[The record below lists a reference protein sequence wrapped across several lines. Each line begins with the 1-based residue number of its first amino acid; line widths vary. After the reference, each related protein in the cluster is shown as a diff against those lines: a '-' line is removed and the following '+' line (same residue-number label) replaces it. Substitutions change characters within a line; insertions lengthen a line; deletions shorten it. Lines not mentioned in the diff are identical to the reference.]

1 MKYTSIF
8 LLLIAI
14 FISACTPKVTE
25 TLEESTPVVEIEER
39 TLEELVVTAPRDYQL
54 PLYNAA
60 FTRTNDLL
68 HTKLEVRFD
77 FENQYVLGKAILD
90 FEPYFYPT
98 STLVLD
104 AKGFELHN
112 VALAKNGEKLTY
124 EYKEDL
130 ITIQLD
136 KEYQPKEK
144 YSILIEYTAKP
155 NERKVGGS
163 AAITQD
169 KGFYFINPKGEEA
182 NKPTQLWTQGETESN
197 SCWFPTIDKPNER
210 CTQEITVTIRD
221 DFETL
226 SNGILKSSTK
236 NDDGT
241 RSDYW
246 VMDKPHAPYLFML
259 AIGDFAVVK
268 DTWKGKE
275 VTYYMEKEYEQ
286 YAKRIFPY
294 TPEMLSFY
302 SDLFGY
308 EYPWQKYAQIVVR
321 DYVSGAMENTTGVIF
336 GEFMNGTE
344 RELIDEK
351 NNERIVAHEM
361 VHHWFGDL
369 VTCESWSNLPLNES
383 FANYGEYLWMEK
395 KHGKEEA
402 DYHLM
407 NELNGYLAQ
416 SRTKTHDLIYFD
428 YKDKEQTFDAHSYNK
443 GGAIL
448 HSLRNYLGDEA
459 FFAALKY
466 YLKTNEY
473 TAVEAHDLRLAF
485 EHVTGQDL
493 NWFFNQWFF
502 ATGHPILVVTEEY
515 DETTQKVKITIRQ
528 TQDTEQNLPIYQLPI
543 AIDVYTNETPTRH
556 KVMINK
562 RKQVFEFDAATAP
575 KLVNVDADKIL
586 VGIVKHE
593 KTEAQYI
600 YQYEHAGDYKS
611 RYEALTELAPKEGE
625 TQSEAAAAV
634 FENALSDS
642 FWYLRGKAVQTA
654 EVNEKMAD
662 LAVNDAHSA
671 VRAEAVEKLGESG
684 NVAYVATLKSV
695 IDKELAY
702 PVIASSLKSL
712 AKLDAAAAMPY
723 AEKMENEK
731 NETILAA
738 VGAVYGETKDL
749 SKMAFFENTWTKING
764 FQVSDFMKGYDALL
778 AEADDATKMVAVEKL
793 NATAGNSSASLWQR
807 YVCARSIYALKGYF
821 VQGAADENNPDKAT
835 FETNAAKVTEILT
848 TIIDTETSSQ
858 LKGIYANW
866 K

>member
-14 FISACTPKVTE
+14 FISACTPKMVE
-25 TLEESTPVVEIEER
+25 TLEEAPVVEIEEV
-39 TLEELVVTAPRDYQL
+39 TLDELVITAPRDYQL

-77 FENQYVLGKAILD
+77 FENQHLMGKATLD

-98 STLVLD
+98 ATLVLD

-112 VALAKNGEKLTY
+112 VALAKNGQKLTY
-124 EYKEDL
+124 EYKDNL

-136 KEYQPKEK
+136 KEYQPKER

-155 NERKVGGS
+155 NERKIGGS

-169 KGFYFINPKGEEA
+169 KGLYFINPKGEEP
-182 NKPTQLWTQGETESN
+182 NKPTQIWTQGETESN

-210 CTQEITVTIRD
+210 CTQEITITIRD
-221 DFETL
+221 DFKTL
-226 SNGILKSSTK
+226 SNGILQSSTK

-246 VMDKPHAPYLFML
+246 VMDKPHAPYLFMM
-259 AIGDFAVVK
+259 AIGDFSIVK
-268 DTWKGKE
+268 DSWKGKE
-275 VTYYMEKEYEQ
+275 LTYYMEKEYEQ

-302 SDLFGY
+302 SETFGY

-459 FFAALKY
+459 FFASLQY

-485 EHVTGQDL
+485 EHITGQDL

-502 ATGHPILVVTEEY
+502 ATGHPILEVTEAY
-515 DETTQKVKITIRQ
+515 DSTTQKVKITIQQ

-556 KVMINK
+556 EVMITK

-575 KLVNVDADKIL
+575 KLVNIDADKVL

-593 KTEAQYI
+593 KTEAQYV
-600 YQYEHAGDYKS
+600 YQYENADDYKS
-611 RYEALTELAPKEGE
+611 RYEALTELAPKEEE
-625 TQSEAAAAV
+625 TQSEAVATV
-634 FENALSDS
+634 FENALNDS
-642 FWYLRGKAVQTA
+642 FWYLRGKAIQSA
-654 EVNEKMAD
+654 KVNDKMSD

-671 VRAEAVEKLGESG
+671 VRAEAVEKLGASENIG
-684 NVAYVATLKSV
+684 YAATLKSV
-695 IDKELAY
+695 IDKDLSY
-702 PVIASSLKSL
+702 PVIASSLKGL
-712 AKLDAAAAMPY
+712 AKLDAAAATPY
-723 AEKMENEK
+723 AEKMETEE

-738 VGAVYGETKDL
+738 VGTVYAETKDL
-749 SKMAFFENTWTKING
+749 TKMAFFENTWTKISG
-764 FQVSDFMKGYDALL
+764 FQVSNFMKGYDALL
-778 AEADDATKMVAVEKL
+778 AEADDVTKMTAIEKL
-793 NATAGNSSASLWQR
+793 NTTASNEAASLWQR
-807 YVCARSIYALKGYF
+807 YVCARSINGLKGYF
-821 VQGAADENNPDKAT
+821 EQGAADENNPDKVV
-835 FETNAAKVTEILT
+835 FEANAAKVTEILMA
-848 TIIDTETSSQ
+848 IIDKETNSQ

>member
-1 MKYTSIF
+1 VEV
-8 LLLIAI
+8 LLLHRI
-14 FISACTPKVTE
+14 KVC
-25 TLEESTPVVEIEER
+25 I
-39 TLEELVVTAPRDYQL
+39 
-54 PLYNAA
+54 
-60 FTRTNDLL
+60 
-68 HTKLEVRFD
+68 
-77 FENQYVLGKAILD
+77 
-90 FEPYFYPT
+90 
-98 STLVLD
+98 
-104 AKGFELHN
+104 
-112 VALAKNGEKLTY
+112 
-124 EYKEDL
+124 
-130 ITIQLD
+130 
-136 KEYQPKEK
+136 
-144 YSILIEYTAKP
+144 
-155 NERKVGGS
+155 
-163 AAITQD
+163 
-169 KGFYFINPKGEEA
+169 FINPKGEEPK
-182 NKPTQLWTQGETESN
+182 KPTQIWTQGETESN

-210 CTQEITVTIRD
+210 CTQEITITIRD
-221 DFETL
+221 DFKTL

-246 VMDKPHAPYLFML
+246 VMDKPHAPYLFMM
-259 AIGDFAVVK
+259 AIGDFSIVK

-275 VTYYMEKEYEQ
+275 LTYYMEKEYEQ

-302 SDLFGY
+302 SEIFGY

-336 GEFMNGTE
+336 GDFMNGTE

-416 SRTKTHDLIYFD
+416 SRTRTHDLIYFD

-459 FFAALKY
+459 FFASLKY

-485 EHVTGQDL
+485 EHITGQDL

-502 ATGHPILVVTEEY
+502 ATGHPILEVTEAY
-515 DETTQKVKITIRQ
+515 DATTQKVKITIRQ

-556 KVMINK
+556 KVMITK

-575 KLVNVDADKIL
+575 KLVNVDANKIL
-586 VGIVKHE
+586 VGIVRHE

-611 RYEALTELAPKEGE
+611 RYEALTELAPKEDE
-625 TQSEAAAAV
+625 TQSEAVATV
-634 FENALSDS
+634 FENALNDS
-642 FWYLRGKAVQTA
+642 FWYLRGKAIQSA
-654 EVNEKMAD
+654 KVNNKMTD
-662 LAVNDAHSA
+662 LAINDAHSA
-671 VRAEAVEKLGESG
+671 VRAEAVEKLGAS
-684 NVAYVATLKSV
+684 NNAAYAATLKSV
-695 IDKELAY
+695 IDKDLAY
-702 PVIASSLKSL
+702 PVIASSLKGL

-731 NETILAA
+731 NETLLAA
-738 VGAVYGETKDL
+738 VGEVYAETKDL
-749 SKMAFFENTWTKING
+749 TKMAFFENTWTKISG
-764 FQVSDFMKGYDALL
+764 FQVSNFMKGYDALL
-778 AEADDATKMVAVEKL
+778 AEADDATKMTAVEKL
-793 NATAGNSSASLWQR
+793 NATASNESASLWQR
-807 YVCARSIYALKGYF
+807 YVCARSINALKGYF
-821 VQGAADENNPDKAT
+821 DQGAADENNPDKAI
-835 FETNAAKVTEILT
+835 FETNAAKVTEILMA
-848 TIIDTETSSQ
+848 IIDKETNSQ